1 MADEKKESV
10 LDMTTDVKKE
20 TKVESAEAKPAEAK
34 PAKTETQST
43 VRINLSLNTIVMILS
58 IATLVLALLT
68 AFIACIVSN
77 CKDSAICREIIAMTA
92 YEVTKLCPGIEATVV
107 IGRFGGVVV
116 DDEIVG
122 IEDGAVVLLYFS
134 CKLSE
139 TAVGVCHYGFG
150 EELLRSEASTIERKI
165 VNERQL
171 CVDVMVVYHCK
182 HFFVG
187 FRAIP

>member
-77 CKDSAICREIIAMTA
+77 YTVVAVFRCISIIAMGGTL
-92 YEVTKLCPGIEATVV
+92 VTYL
-107 IGRFGGVVV
+107 V
-116 DDEIVG
+116 DFIKNKSFSFNPTFVCMVLA
-122 IEDGAVVLLYFS
+122 ILAVM
-134 CKLSE
+134 
-139 TAVGVCHYGFG
+139 
-150 EELLRSEASTIERKI
+150 I
-165 VNERQL
+165 
-171 CVDVMVVYHCK
+171 
-182 HFFVG
+182 
-187 FRAIP
+187 